1 MSALSFPSL
10 GTVATGLYQVS
21 CAAAVILCLWELS
34 NNRHSGALA
43 GVFSAAAH
51 LFGAAPPALLFAAA
65 LMVPTLT
72 AVRQAP
78 SEEKDLF
85 AGCLAAVV
93 FAVNVSV
100 LLT

>member
-21 CAAAVILCLWELS
+21 CAAAVILGLWELS
-34 NNRHSGALA
+34 NARRRGALA
-43 GVFSAAAH
+43 GVFSAVAH
-51 LFGAAPPALLFAAA
+51 LFGAPPAQVFAAV

-85 AGCLAAVV
+85 AGCLAGLV
-93 FAVNVSV
+93 FSVNVGV
-100 LLT
+100 LLTC